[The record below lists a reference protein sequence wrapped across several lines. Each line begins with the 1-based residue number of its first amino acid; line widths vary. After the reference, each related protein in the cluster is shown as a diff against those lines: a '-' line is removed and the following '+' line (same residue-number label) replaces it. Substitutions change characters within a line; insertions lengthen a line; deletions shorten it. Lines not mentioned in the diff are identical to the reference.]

1 MIMDQQRPSQGLGI
15 EEMVRFLTQDDAASR
30 RHRAERACE
39 MMALLPVSEDGFL
52 LRGGEETVRALVEVR
67 LTYVNGLFLA
77 TVLTAIALIE
87 RQIAGLLYGAGL
99 ESAKRMSLEDLLKR
113 AERNGWLRTIG
124 RDEMDRFRE
133 VRNSYAHF
141 REPGH
146 GTSGM
151 RRALNAD
158 KTVDVLIREDARIAL
173 KILGLFLA
181 QQHSSL

>member
-1 MIMDQQRPSQGLGI
+1 
-15 EEMVRFLTQDDAASR
+15 
-30 RHRAERACE
+30 
-39 MMALLPVSEDGFL
+39 MMALFPLSKDGFL
-52 LRGGEETVRALVEVR
+52 LRGGEETMSAFVEVR
-67 LTYVNGLFLA
+67 LAYVNGLFLA

-87 RQIAGLLYGAGL
+87 RQIAGLLYRAGL
-99 ESAKRMSLEDLLKR
+99 EAAKRMSLEDLLKR
-113 AERNGWLRTIG
+113 AEQNGWLRAIS

-151 RRALNAD
+151 CLALNAD
-158 KTVDVLIREDARIAL
+158 TTIDAVMREDARIAL

-181 QQHSSL
+181 QRHSSL